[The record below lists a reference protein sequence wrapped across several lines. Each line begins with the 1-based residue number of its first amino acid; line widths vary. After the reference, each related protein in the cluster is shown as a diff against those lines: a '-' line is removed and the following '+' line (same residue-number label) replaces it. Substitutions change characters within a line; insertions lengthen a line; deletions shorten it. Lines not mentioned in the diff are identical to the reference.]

1 MSQAAESS
9 LSQISAED
17 LGAWWEV
24 EVNIGINGDYSLPMG
39 IGTNQHLHYSN
50 AAERSCN
57 LSNADKLET

>member
-24 EVNIGINGDYSLPMG
+24 EVDVGIDGNYSLPMG
-39 IGTNQHLHYSN
+39 I
-50 AAERSCN
+50 ARM
-57 LSNADKLET
+57 DKQE